1 MTIVEKNVEKILN
14 PKTNR
19 LVSVNSRLGKQILKN
34 IVKLDDDINKIEI
47 KDISDFNTIIETVDD
62 IITPSII
69 SITDDVIESSN
80 DTKKRIRDRKEY
92 MKKYYENKK
101 TSKGVVD
108 Q

>member
-1 MTIVEKNVEKILN
+1 MSIVEKNVEKILN

-34 IVKLDDDINKIEI
+34 IVKLDDDINKLEI
-47 KDISDFNTIIETVDD
+47 KVIDECNTIVETVDD
-62 IITPSII
+62 I
-69 SITDDVIESSN
+69 IESSN